1 MSFFLAFSIFGLAA
15 VIITTKTLVGYTTLK
30 WWVKL
35 GVLFLTTFF
44 WFGNRGLW
52 HIRKY
57 HLLSTAQFDVIS
69 YIAYLGLGFA
79 FIGKMQ
85 RKI

>member
-35 GVLFLTTFF
+35 GVLLLIAFC
-44 WFGNRGLW
+44 WFGNRGLCYNEKIQI
-52 HIRKY
+52 IRKWKS
-57 HLLSTAQFDVIS
+57 LKQSL
-69 YIAYLGLGFA
+69 
-79 FIGKMQ
+79 
-85 RKI
+85 